1 MAWVFRDDLKYSPA
15 GSAKFRW
22 NNNNTEIR
30 YSWLASFDK
39 NAPEKWLILISH
51 AICLT
56 NACETWKTLE
66 KRKKKEMSNIL
77 VQFKIYYSLSFVI
90 VIRLQLYLFLE
101 ICFSILSTFCLR
113 LIRNF
118 LFKIHSKIS
127 SDFSIFQDIQSSR
140 LTAKHCYSYY
150 NDTRKSSI
158 RKIHFLY
165 FWLKGIAFFR
175 NSKFLDVFARIEML
189 HG

>member
-56 NACETWKTLE
+56 NARETWKTLE
-66 KRKKKEMSNIL
+66 KRKKKKKNEQYPSSKFIIRRHLLLLFVVSLFRNLLFYLKHIL
-77 VQFKIYYSLSFVI
+77 LAIN
-90 VIRLQLYLFLE
+90 
-101 ICFSILSTFCLR
+101 STFPLQNSFEDI
-113 LIRNF
+113 IRF
-118 LFKIHSKIS
+118 LNLSGYIRFA
-127 SDFSIFQDIQSSR
+127 
-140 LTAKHCYSYY
+140 AKRCYSYY
-150 NDTRKSSI
+150 NDTRK
-158 RKIHFLY
+158 Y
-165 FWLKGIAFFR
+165 FILR
-175 NSKFLDVFARIEML
+175 
-189 HG
+189 

>member
-56 NACETWKTLE
+56 NARETWKTLE
-66 KRKKKEMSNIL
+66 KKKKETSNIL
-77 VQFKIYYSLSFVI
+77 VQVIIRRHLLSLFVVSLSRNLLF
-90 VIRLQLYLFLE
+90 YLKH
-101 ICFSILSTFCLR
+101 ILLAINSTFPLQNSFEDI
-113 LIRNF
+113 IRF
-118 LFKIHSKIS
+118 LNLSGYIRFA
-127 SDFSIFQDIQSSR
+127 
-140 LTAKHCYSYY
+140 AKRCYSYY
-150 NDTRKSSI
+150 NDTRK
-158 RKIHFLY
+158 Y
-165 FWLKGIAFFR
+165 FILR
-175 NSKFLDVFARIEML
+175 
-189 HG
+189 